1 MSFGRTLKS
10 LFSTLWAGIDGLRKV
25 LHLLLLIFI
34 FGIFFGALSA
44 TAPLLPAKS
53 ALLIQPYG
61 SLVEELE
68 GDPYDRAIAEML
80 DESEPQ
86 MLVQDIVDGLRFAK
100 DDDRIKG
107 VVLDLGGLGR
117 SGLSQ
122 LQRVGDAIDDFRS
135 SDKPVIAVADF
146 YGQGAYYLAAR
157 ADEVYMHPDGAIL
170 LSGFGSYRNYYKS
183 AIDKLLIDWNIFRVG
198 THKSAVEPFM
208 LDRMS
213 DQDRE
218 STVVLVDQLWSRFQ
232 ADVVEARKL
241 PDGALDTMLD
251 SFVPELEA
259 VDGDLAE
266 LALKHGLV
274 DGLLPRD
281 EFTER
286 VIEFAG
292 PDPEDDGTYHA
303 TDLENY
309 VSTLRLTHDD
319 TKSDAN
325 VAIIVAAGEI
335 MNGTQSPG
343 TIGGDSTSELL
354 RRALID
360 DSVKAVVLRVD
371 SPGGSAFASEVILDE
386 IEQLRAADKPV
397 VASMSS
403 VAASGGYWISMAADK
418 IYASDVTITGSI
430 GIFGM
435 LPTFQ
440 RSLAALGVSTD
451 GVGTSTWAGQFRPD
465 REMSDEAKALF
476 QLVINRGYDDFISK
490 VAEFRGLDKVS
501 VDRIAQGQVWTGAD
515 ALDHGLID
523 AIGGLDEAVVAA
535 AELAELEDGEYG
547 RKYIQKELT
556 ATEQFALE
564 FLGAV
569 ASLGIDAG
577 RFIDRQTALSRL
589 ASVVESALDPVLRF
603 NDPKGVYSHCFCD
616 LY

>member
-1 MSFGRTLKS
+1 MSFGRMLKS
-10 LFSTLWAGIDGLRKV
+10 LFSTLWVGIDALRKV
-25 LHLLLLIFI
+25 LHLLLLLFI
-34 FGIFFGALSA
+34 FGLFFGALSS
-44 TAPLLPAKS
+44 TAPLLPGKS
-53 ALLIQPYG
+53 ALLIEPYG

-80 DESEPQ
+80 GESEPQ
-86 MLVQDIVDGLRFAK
+86 MLVQDVVDGLRYAK

-122 LQRVGDAIDDFRS
+122 LQRVGDAIDDFRT

-146 YGQGAYYLAAR
+146 YGQGAFYVASR
-157 ADEVYMHPDGAIL
+157 ADEVYMHPEGAVL
-170 LSGFGSYRNYYKS
+170 LSGFGVYRNYYKS

-198 THKSAVEPFM
+198 THKAAVEPFM

-218 STVVLVDQLWSRFQ
+218 STAMLVDQLWSRFQ
-232 ADVVEARKL
+232 DDVVQARKL
-241 PDGALDTMLD
+241 PDGALDAMLD
-251 SFVPELEA
+251 SFVSELEA

-286 VIEFAG
+286 VVEFAG
-292 PDPEDDGTYHA
+292 TDPEDDGAYHA
-303 TDLENY
+303 TELEDY
-309 VSTLRLTHDD
+309 VSTMRLTHDD
-319 TKSDAN
+319 TKSDGN

-343 TIGGDSTSELL
+343 SIGGDSTAQLL
-354 RRALID
+354 RRALVD

-386 IEQLRAADKPV
+386 IEQLRAAEKPV

-418 IYASDVTITGSI
+418 IYASDMTITGSI

-440 RSLAALGVSTD
+440 RSLGALGISTD
-451 GVGTSTWAGQFRPD
+451 GVGTSIWSGQFRPD
-465 REMSDEAKALF
+465 RAMSDEAKALF
-476 QLVINRGYDDFISK
+476 QLVINRGYDDFISR
-490 VAEFRGLDKVS
+490 VAQFRDMDKSS

-523 AIGGLDEAVVAA
+523 AIGGLDEAVAGA

-564 FLGAV
+564 FLRTV

-577 RFIDRQTALSRL
+577 RFIDRDSALNRL
-589 ASVVESALDPVLRF
+589 ATAVESALDPILRF
-603 NDPKGVYSHCFCD
+603 NDPKGIYSHCFCD
-616 LY
+616 LR

>member
-1 MSFGRTLKS
+1 MSFGRMLKS
-10 LFSTLWAGIDGLRKV
+10 LFFTLWAGIDALRKV
-25 LHLLLLIFI
+25 LHVLLLIFI
-34 FGIFFGALSA
+34 FGIFFGALSS
-44 TAPLLPAKS
+44 TAPLVAAKS
-53 ALLIQPYG
+53 ALLIEPYG

-68 GDPYDRAIAEML
+68 GDPYDRAIAQL
-80 DESEPQ
+80 LGESEPQ
-86 MLVQDIVDGLRFAK
+86 TMVQDVVDGLRFAK

-107 VVLDLGGLGR
+107 VVLDLSGLGR

-122 LQRVGDAIDDFRS
+122 LQRVGDAIDDFRT
-135 SDKPVIAVADF
+135 SDKPVLAIADF
-146 YGQGAYYLAAR
+146 YGQGAFYLASR
-157 ADEVYMHPDGAIL
+157 ADEVYMHPDGAVL
-170 LSGFGSYRNYYKS
+170 LSGFGAYRNYYKS

-213 DQDRE
+213 DQDRA
-218 STVVLVDQLWSRFQ
+218 STAMLVDQLWGRFQ
-232 ADVVEARKL
+232 DDVVRAREL
-241 PDGALDTMLD
+241 PDGALDAMLD

-266 LALKHGLV
+266 LAVKHGLV

-281 EFTER
+281 EFIDR

-292 PDPEDDGTYHA
+292 TDPKDDGAYHA
-303 TDLENY
+303 TDLGNY
-309 VSTLRLTHDD
+309 VSTMRLTHDE

-325 VAIIVAAGEI
+325 VAVIVAAGEI

-343 TIGGDSTSELL
+343 SIGGDSTSELL
-354 RRALID
+354 RRALVD

-371 SPGGSAFASEVILDE
+371 SPGGSAFASQVILDE
-386 IEQLRAADKPV
+386 IEELRAADKPV

-440 RSLAALGVSTD
+440 RSLGALGINTD
-451 GVGTSTWAGQFRPD
+451 GVGTSIWSGQFRPD
-465 REMSDEAKALF
+465 REMSDEAKTLF

-490 VAEFRGLDKVS
+490 VAEFRDMEKS
-501 VDRIAQGQVWTGAD
+501 AVDLIAQGQVWTGAD

-523 AIGGLDEAVVAA
+523 AIGDLDDAIVAA

-547 RKYIQKELT
+547 RMYIQKELT
-556 ATEQFALE
+556 PGEQIALG
-564 FLGAV
+564 FLGGV
-569 ASLGIDAG
+569 ASLGVDAG
-577 RFIDRQTALSRL
+577 RFIDRQSAFTRL
-589 ASVVESALDPVLRF
+589 ATVIESALDPVLRF

-616 LY
+616 LR

>member
-577 RFIDRQTALSRL
+577 RFIDRQTELSRL

>member
-1 MSFGRTLKS
+1 MSIGRMLKS

-25 LHLLLLIFI
+25 LHLLLLVFI
-34 FGIFFGALSA
+34 FGIFFGALSS

-53 ALLIQPYG
+53 ALLIAPYG

-80 DESEPQ
+80 GESEPQ
-86 MLVQDIVDGLRFAK
+86 MLVQDVVDGLRYAK

-122 LQRVGDAIDDFRS
+122 LQRVGDAIDDFRT
-135 SDKPVIAVADF
+135 SDKPVVAVADF
-146 YGQGAYYLAAR
+146 YGQGAFYLAAR
-157 ADEVYMHPDGAIL
+157 ADEVYMHPDGAVL

-208 LDRMS
+208 LDHMS

-218 STVVLVDQLWSRFQ
+218 STVTLVDQLWSRFQ
-232 ADVVEARKL
+232 DDVVKAREL
-241 PDGALDTMLD
+241 PDGALDAMLD
-251 SFVPELEA
+251 SFVSELEA

-281 EFTER
+281 EFIER

-292 PDPEDDGTYHA
+292 TDPNDDGTYHA

-309 VSTLRLTHDD
+309 VSTMHLTHDD

-343 TIGGDSTSELL
+343 AIGGDSTSELL
-354 RRALID
+354 RRALFD

-386 IEQLRAADKPV
+386 IEHLRAADKPV

-440 RSLAALGVSTD
+440 RSLAALGISTD
-451 GVGTSTWAGQFRPD
+451 GVGTSIWAGQFRPD
-465 REMSDEAKALF
+465 REMSDEAKTLF
-476 QLVINRGYDDFISK
+476 QLVIDRGYDDFISK
-490 VAEFRGLDKVS
+490 VAEYRDMDKSS
-501 VDRIAQGQVWTGAD
+501 VDHIAQGQVWTGAD

-523 AIGGLDEAVVAA
+523 AIGGLDEAVAAA

-556 ATEQFALE
+556 PGEQFALE
-564 FLGAV
+564 FLHAV

-577 RFIDRQTALSRL
+577 RFIDRQSALKRL
-589 ASVVESALDPVLRF
+589 ATVVESALDPVLRF

-616 LY
+616 LR

>member
-1 MSFGRTLKS
+1 MSFGRMLKS

-25 LHLLLLIFI
+25 LHLLLLLFI
-34 FGIFFGALSA
+34 FGIFFGALSS
-44 TAPLLPAKS
+44 TAPLLPGKS
-53 ALLIQPYG
+53 ALLIEPYG

-80 DESEPQ
+80 GESEPQ
-86 MLVQDIVDGLRFAK
+86 MLVQDVVDGLRYAK

-107 VVLDLGGLGR
+107 VVLNLGSLGR

-122 LQRVGDAIDDFRS
+122 LQRVGDAIDDFRT
-135 SDKPVIAVADF
+135 SDKPVIAVADY

-157 ADEVYMHPDGAIL
+157 ADEVYMHPDGAVL
-170 LSGFGSYRNYYKS
+170 LSGFGVYRNYYKS

-198 THKSAVEPFM
+198 THKSAVEPYM
-208 LDRMS
+208 LDQMS
-213 DQDRE
+213 DADRQ
-218 STVVLVDQLWSRFQ
+218 STVVLVDQLWGRFQ
-232 ADVVEARKL
+232 DDVVTAREL
-241 PDGALDTMLD
+241 PDGALDAMLD

-274 DGLLPRD
+274 DALLPRD
-281 EFTER
+281 DIIDR
-286 VIEFAG
+286 VVEFAG
-292 PDPEDDGTYHA
+292 TDPKDDGAYHA

-309 VSTLRLTHDD
+309 VSTMRLTHDD

-343 TIGGDSTSELL
+343 SIGGDSTSELL
-354 RRALID
+354 RRALLD

-440 RSLAALGVSTD
+440 RSLGALGISTD

-465 REMSDEAKALF
+465 RALSDEAKALF

-490 VAEFRGLDKVS
+490 VAEFRDLDKDS

-515 ALDHGLID
+515 ALDHGLVD
-523 AIGGLDEAVVAA
+523 AIGGLDEAVAAA

-547 RKYIQKELT
+547 RKYIQKELS

-564 FLGAV
+564 FLQTV

-577 RFIDRQTALSRL
+577 RFIDRQSALTRL
-589 ASVVESALDPVLRF
+589 ATVVESALDPVLRF

-616 LY
+616 LR